1 MSTKS
6 EPGKKLQ
13 MSWNMP
19 DTYVII
25 FLVVVLAALL
35 TYLVPL
41 GRFEIFYNVYD
52 AGGEEIISIIDGDIT
67 EFNVNGVEYKLDAS
81 GDATLILE
89 KDLEEPLG
97 SIRKDKAKAFESKN
111 DDGELNFKILQEYGD
126 YVSSGEKNG
135 IKLFAKGGEMGFLN
149 FAFEGLVKGDKWGT
163 SVGIIA
169 FILVVGGAFG
179 IVLKTGA
186 IEAGIMNIISKT
198 KGTEILLIPI
208 LFALFSLGGAVFG
221 MGEEAIP
228 FTIIIVPIVIAMGY
242 DAIVGIMITYC
253 ATQIGFATSWMNPFS
268 VSIAQSIS
276 GLPVQSGS
284 GYRIIMYIVFNIISI
299 AFVWFYAK
307 GIKKNPTKSIAY
319 ESDAFFREDFKSNE
333 GSKPKFSPA
342 HGLIIIYLV
351 LSMAW
356 IIWGVRVHE
365 YYLPEIATIFFTLG
379 LASGITAVIFKLNNM
394 SINDIAVSFRDGA
407 KDLVGAAMVVAFA
420 QGIVLVLGDTSPGTN
435 TVLNTVLNGMSKSLS
450 GLPVVLSAWF
460 MFVFQSVFN
469 FFVVSGSGQAAITM
483 PLMAPLA
490 QLIGLSKQVA
500 VLAFQ
505 LGDGLTN
512 LIVPTSACLMAV
524 LGVAKLDWVKWAKFQ
539 IKFQAI
545 LFLTASIFIVV
556 GVLIGF

>member
-1 MSTKS
+1 MTTKPQVQS
-6 EPGKKLQ
+6 KTPRA
-13 MSWNMP
+13 WNMP

-25 FLVVVLAALL
+25 FAIIILAAIL

-41 GRFEIFYNVYD
+41 GRFEISYKCYN
-52 AGGEEIISIIDGDIT
+52 AGGNEIVTVMDGEAQSFSVSGKDYT
-67 EFNVNGVEYKLDAS
+67 LDAS
-81 GDATLILE
+81 GDITEILE
-89 KDLEEPLG
+89 AGKEDPIG
-97 SIRKDKAKAFESKN
+97 TIKKSKAKSFELKDSN
-111 DDGELNFKILQEYGD
+111 GALEFKVVQEYGKFIN
-126 YVSSGEKNG
+126 SGERKG
-135 IKLFAKGGEMGFLN
+135 IKLFAEGGDMGFLN

-186 IEAGIMNIISKT
+186 VEAGILNIIKKT
-198 KGTEILLIPI
+198 KGTEALIIPV

-242 DAIVGIMITYC
+242 DAIVGIMITYA

-268 VSIAQSIS
+268 VSIAQSIA
-276 GLPVQSGS
+276 GLPIQSGAA
-284 GYRIIMYIVFNIISI
+284 YRIVMYITFNIIGI
-299 AFVWFYAK
+299 VFTWIYAK
-307 GIKKNPTKSIAY
+307 KVKKDPFKSVSY
-319 ESDAFFREDFKSNE
+319 ESDAYFREDLKSTGASE
-333 GSKPKFSPA
+333 VKFSLG
-342 HGLIIIYLV
+342 HGLILLCV
-351 LSMAW
+351 LLSIVW
-356 IIWGVRVHE
+356 IIWGVTTRE

-379 LASGITAVIFKLNNM
+379 LVSGILAIIFKLNNM
-394 SINDIAVSFRDGA
+394 TANDIAVSFKDGA
-407 KDLVGAAMVVAFA
+407 KDLVGAALVVALA
-420 QGIVLVLGDTSPGTN
+420 QGIVLVLGDTSPANN
-435 TVLNTVLNGMSKSLS
+435 TVLNTVLSGMAKVLG
-450 GLPVVLSAWF
+450 GLPVVISAWF
-460 MFVFQSVFN
+460 MYVFQSIFN

-512 LIVPTSACLMAV
+512 LIVPTSACLMGV
-524 LGVAKLDWVKWAKFQ
+524 LGVAKLDWTKWAKFQ
-539 IKFQAI
+539 IKFQGL
-545 LFLTASIFIVV
+545 LFLVGSIFVIL

>member
-1 MSTKS
+1 MSTKLETS
-6 EPGKKLQ
+6 KKIQ
-13 MSWNMP
+13 KAWDMP

-25 FLVVVLAALL
+25 FCVVVLAALL

-41 GRFEIFYNVYD
+41 GKFEIFYNVYD
-52 AGGEEIISIIDGDIT
+52 QSGKEIATIIDGEVT
-67 EFNVNGVEYKLDAS
+67 EFNVGGVDYTLDAS
-81 GDATLILE
+81 EDATLILE
-89 KDLEEPLG
+89 KGAVEPLG
-97 SIRKDKAKAFESKN
+97 SIRKNRARAFESMG
-111 DDGELNFKILQEYGD
+111 DDGKLNFNVLQEYGE
-126 YVSSGEKNG
+126 YISSGETNG
-135 IKLFAKGGEMGFLN
+135 IKLFAKGGDMGFLN

-186 IEAGIMNIISKT
+186 VEAGIMNIISKT
-198 KGTEILLIPI
+198 KGTEALLIPI

-242 DAIVGIMITYC
+242 DAIVGIMITYS

-284 GYRIIMYIVFNIISI
+284 GYRIIMYIVFNIIGI
-299 AFVWFYAK
+299 GFTWFYAK
-307 GIKKNPTKSIAY
+307 SIKKDPTKSVAY
-319 ESDAFFREDFKSNE
+319 ESDAFFREDFKANE
-333 GSKPKFSPA
+333 GTKTEFKFG
-342 HGLIIIYLV
+342 HGLVVLYLA

-365 YYLPEIATIFFTLG
+365 YYLPEIATIFFALG

-394 SINDIAVSFRDGA
+394 SINDIAVSFREGA

-420 QGIVLVLGDTSPGTN
+420 QGIVLVLGDTSPGSY
-435 TVLNTVLNGMSKSLS
+435 TVLNTLLHGMSKALS
-450 GLPVVLSAWF
+450 GLPVVLSAWL
-460 MFVFQSVFN
+460 MYVFQSIFN

-512 LIVPTSACLMAV
+512 LLVPTSACLMAV

-545 LFLTASIFIVV
+545 LFLAGSLFIIV

>member
-1 MSTKS
+1 MSKKS
-6 EPGKKLQ
+6 EPIKVQKT
-13 MSWNMP
+13 WNMP

-25 FLVVVLAALL
+25 FFVVVLAALL

-41 GRFEIFYNVYD
+41 GRFEIYYNVYD
-52 AGGEEIISIIDGDIT
+52 TKGTEIATIMDGEVT
-67 EFNVNGVEYKLDAS
+67 EFQVNGVNYTVDSS
-81 GDATLILE
+81 GNATLILE
-89 KDLEEPLG
+89 NGVEEPIG
-97 SIRKDKAKAFESKN
+97 SIRKDRARAFEQKN
-111 DDGELNFKILQEYGD
+111 EAGALDFKVLQEYGN

-135 IKLFAKGGEMGFLN
+135 IKLFEKEGGMGFLN

-186 IEAGIMNIISKT
+186 VEAGIMNIISKT

-242 DAIVGIMITYC
+242 DAIVGIMITYV

-276 GLPVQSGS
+276 GLPVQSGA
-284 GYRIIMYIVFNIISI
+284 GFRIVMYIVFNILGI
-299 AFVWFYAK
+299 AYIWFYAK
-307 GIKKNPTKSIAY
+307 SIKKDPMKSVAY
-319 ESDAFFREDFKSNE
+319 ESDAYFRDDFQRNE
-333 GSKPKFSPA
+333 GITTEFKFG
-342 HGLIIIYLV
+342 HMLVVIYLV
-351 LSMAW
+351 ISMAW

-379 LASGITAVIFKLNNM
+379 LASGITAVIFKLNDM
-394 SINDIAVSFRDGA
+394 SINDIAVSFREGA

-420 QGIVLVLGDTSPGTN
+420 QGIVLVLGDTSPASD
-435 TVLNTVLNGMSKSLS
+435 TVLNTVLHGMSRSLS

-460 MFVFQSVFN
+460 MYIFQSVFN

-539 IKFQAI
+539 IKFQAV
-545 LFLTASIFIVV
+545 LFAVASIFIVV

>member
-1 MSTKS
+1 MSIKT
-6 EPGKKLQ
+6 EPNVKMKKT
-13 MSWNMP
+13 WNMP

-25 FLVVVLAALL
+25 FFVVVLAALL
-35 TYLVPL
+35 TYLIPL
-41 GRFEIFYNVYD
+41 GRFEIYYNVYD
-52 AGGEEIISIIDGDIT
+52 KSNTEIATILDGEVA
-67 EFNVNGVEYKLDAS
+67 EFNVNGKDYILDSS
-81 GDATLILE
+81 GDATLILQ
-89 KDLEEPLG
+89 DGVEEPLG
-97 SIRKDKAKAFESKN
+97 SIRKDRARAFESK
-111 DDGELNFKILQEYGD
+111 GETGTLNFKVLQEYGD
-126 YVSSGEKNG
+126 YVSTGERNG
-135 IKLFAKGGEMGFLN
+135 IKLFEKGGEMGFLN

-186 IEAGIMNIISKT
+186 VEAGIMSIISKT
-198 KGTEILLIPI
+198 KGSEILLIPI

-242 DAIVGIMITYC
+242 DAIVGIMITYV

-268 VSIAQSIS
+268 VSIAQSIA
-276 GLPVQSGS
+276 GLPVQSGA
-284 GYRIIMYIVFNIISI
+284 GFRIVMYIIFNLIGIVY
-299 AFVWFYAK
+299 VWFYAK
-307 GIKKNPTKSIAY
+307 SIKKDPMKSVAY
-319 ESDAFFREDFKSNE
+319 ESDAYFREDFQRNE
-333 GSKPKFSPA
+333 GVKSEFKL
-342 HGLIIIYLV
+342 GDMLVVIYLV
-351 LSMAW
+351 ISMVW

-365 YYLPEIATIFFTLG
+365 YYLPEIATIFFALG

-394 SINDIAVSFRDGA
+394 TINDIAVSFREGA

-420 QGIVLVLGDTSPGTN
+420 QGIVLVLGDTSPASD
-435 TVLNTVLNGMSKSLS
+435 TVLNTVLYGMSRALS
-450 GLPVVLSAWF
+450 GLPVVLSGWL
-460 MFVFQSVFN
+460 MYVFQSVFN

-490 QLIGLSKQVA
+490 SIIGLSKQVA

-512 LIVPTSACLMAV
+512 IIVPTSACLMAV

-539 IKFQAI
+539 IKFQAV
-545 LFLTASIFIVV
+545 LFIAGSIFVIV

>member
-6 EPGKKLQ
+6 ESGTRLQ
-13 MSWNMP
+13 RVWNMP

-25 FLVVVLAALL
+25 FFVVVLAALL
-35 TYLVPL
+35 TYLIPL
-41 GRFEIFYNVYD
+41 GRFEIYYNVYD
-52 AGGEEIISIIDGDIT
+52 ASNKNIATILDGDSAN
-67 EFNVNGVEYKLDAS
+67 FNVNGKDYILDAS
-81 GDATLILE
+81 GDSTLILE
-89 KDLEEPLG
+89 KNIEEPIG
-97 SIRKDKAKAFESKN
+97 SIRKDRAKAFESKN
-111 DDGELNFKILQEYGD
+111 NAGELDFKVLQEYGK
-126 YVSSGEKNG
+126 YISSGEKNG
-135 IKLFAKGGEMGFLN
+135 IKLFAKGGDMGFLN

-186 IEAGIMNIISKT
+186 VEAGIMNIISKT
-198 KGTEILLIPI
+198 KGTEVLLIPI
-208 LFALFSLGGAVFG
+208 LFILFSLGGAIFG

-242 DAIVGIMITYC
+242 DAIIGIMITYC

-284 GYRIIMYIVFNIISI
+284 GYRIIMYIVFNIISVGFI
-299 AFVWFYAK
+299 WFYAK
-307 GIKKNPTKSIAY
+307 KIKKNPTKSVAY
-319 ESDAFFREDFKSNE
+319 ESDAYFREDFKNTTE
-333 GSKPKFSPA
+333 SKVEFKLG
-342 HGLIIIYLV
+342 HGLIMIYLV
-351 LSMAW
+351 LSMIW

-365 YYLPEIATIFFTLG
+365 YYLPEIATIFFALG

-394 SINDIAVSFRDGA
+394 SINDIATSFRDGT

-420 QGIVLVLGDTSPGTN
+420 QGIVLVLGDTNPGSN
-435 TVLNTVLNGMSKSLS
+435 TVLNTVLSGMSKALG

-460 MFVFQSVFN
+460 MYVFQSVFN

-490 QLIGLSKQVA
+490 QIIGLSKQVA

-539 IKFQAI
+539 IKFQCI
-545 LFLTASIFIVV
+545 LFLTASFFVIL

>member
-1 MSTKS
+1 MSKKS
-6 EPGKKLQ
+6 EPIKVQKT
-13 MSWNMP
+13 WNMP

-25 FLVVVLAALL
+25 FFVVVLAALL

-41 GRFEIFYNVYD
+41 GRFEIYYNVYD
-52 AGGEEIISIIDGDIT
+52 TKGTEIATIMDGEVT
-67 EFNVNGVEYKLDAS
+67 EFQVNGVNYTVDSS
-81 GDATLILE
+81 GNATLILE
-89 KDLEEPLG
+89 NGVEEPIG
-97 SIRKDKAKAFESKN
+97 SIRKDRARAFEQKN
-111 DDGELNFKILQEYGD
+111 EAGALDFKVLQEYGN

-135 IKLFAKGGEMGFLN
+135 IKLFEKEGGMGFLN

-186 IEAGIMNIISKT
+186 VEAGIMNIISKT

-242 DAIVGIMITYC
+242 DAIVGIMITYV

-276 GLPVQSGS
+276 GLPVQSGA
-284 GYRIIMYIVFNIISI
+284 GFRIVMYIVFNILGI
-299 AFVWFYAK
+299 AYIWFYAK
-307 GIKKNPTKSIAY
+307 SIKKDPMKSVAY
-319 ESDAFFREDFKSNE
+319 ESDAYFRDDFQRNE
-333 GSKPKFSPA
+333 GITTEFKFG
-342 HGLIIIYLV
+342 HMLVVIYLV
-351 LSMAW
+351 ISMAW

-394 SINDIAVSFRDGA
+394 SINDIAVSFREGA

-420 QGIVLVLGDTSPGTN
+420 QGIVLVLGDTSPASD
-435 TVLNTVLNGMSKSLS
+435 TVLNTVLHGMSRSLS

-460 MFVFQSVFN
+460 MYIFQSVFN

-539 IKFQAI
+539 IKFQAV
-545 LFLTASIFIVV
+545 LFAVASIFIVV

>member
-1 MSTKS
+1 MSKGPETKIKMQR
-6 EPGKKLQ
+6 E
-13 MSWNMP
+13 WNMP

-25 FLVVVLAALL
+25 FFVVVLAALL

-41 GRFEIFYNVYD
+41 GRFQIYYNVYD
-52 AGGEEIISIIDGDIT
+52 TTGTEIATILDGEVA
-67 EFNVNGVEYKLDAS
+67 EFNVNGKDYTLDSS

-89 KDLEEPLG
+89 PGVEEPIG
-97 SIRKDKAKAFESKN
+97 SIRKDRARAFESKN
-111 DDGELNFKILQEYGD
+111 EAGVLNFKVLQEYGD

-135 IKLFAKGGEMGFLN
+135 IKLFEKGGEMGFLN

-186 IEAGIMNIISKT
+186 VEAGIMNIISKT

-242 DAIVGIMITYC
+242 DAIVGIMITYV

-276 GLPVQSGS
+276 GLPVQSGA
-284 GYRIIMYIVFNIISI
+284 GFRIVMYIIFNIIGI
-299 AFVWFYAK
+299 AYVWFYAK
-307 GIKKNPTKSIAY
+307 SIKKDPMKSVSY
-319 ESDAFFREDFKSNE
+319 ESDAYFREDFKKNDGILSE
-333 GSKPKFSPA
+333 FKLG
-342 HGLIIIYLV
+342 HMLVVLYLV
-351 LSMAW
+351 ISMAW

-365 YYLPEIATIFFTLG
+365 YYLPEIATIFFALG

-394 SINDIAVSFRDGA
+394 TVNDIAVSFREGA

-420 QGIVLVLGDTSPGTN
+420 QGIVLVLGDTSPASD
-435 TVLNTVLNGMSKSLS
+435 TVLNTVLYGMSSVLS
-450 GLPVVLSAWF
+450 GLPVVVSGWL
-460 MFVFQSVFN
+460 MYVFQSVFN

-490 QLIGLSKQVA
+490 QIIGLSKQVA

-524 LGVAKLDWVKWAKFQ
+524 LGVAKLDWIKWAKFQ
-539 IKFQAI
+539 IKFQAL
-545 LFLTASIFIVV
+545 LFVVASIFIVV
-556 GVLIGF
+556 GVVIGF